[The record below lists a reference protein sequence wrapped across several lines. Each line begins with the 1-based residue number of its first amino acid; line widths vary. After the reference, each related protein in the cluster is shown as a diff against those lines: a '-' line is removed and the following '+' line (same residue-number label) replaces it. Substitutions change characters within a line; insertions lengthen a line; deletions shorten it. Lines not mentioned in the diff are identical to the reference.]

1 MNMDSICILTDSS
14 AQFPKPTFKGY
25 KQVTILPLEVH
36 LNGSALDNDNNMHAD
51 QLPRNA
57 NEKLHP
63 TLKSPSIEKI
73 HSLFVNLSQYYDT
86 IIGIFLSSELNRC
99 FQNAHE
105 ATLALSGK
113 VEIHLIDSKTTS
125 VGLGLLVQ
133 KAAEAVSD
141 GINAVQVERMVR
153 GLVPLTYSLICTQNL
168 SYLYFNGFAD
178 QTQSIISEMLG
189 LLPIFA
195 LEEGQITT
203 VEKVKSHRHAISY
216 FQEFLDEFTH
226 LQHISFLQSA
236 KPNFKDAKILQ
247 ESVRNTF
254 PEISFTKHIIN
265 LPLAALFGP
274 RSIGLIVVESP
285 TEQ

>member
-1 MNMDSICILTDSS
+1 MIMDSICILTDSS
-14 AQFPKPTFKGY
+14 AQFPKPTFRGC
-25 KQVTILPLEVH
+25 KQVTILPLEVQ
-36 LNGSALDNDNNMHAD
+36 LNGSSLSEETNLHAD
-51 QLPRNA
+51 QLPKNA
-57 NEKLHP
+57 NDKLHP
-63 TLKSPSIEKI
+63 RLISPSVEKM

-86 IIGIFLSSELNRC
+86 IIGIFLSAELNSC
-99 FQNAHE
+99 FQNSHE

-113 VEIHLIDSKTTS
+113 VKIHLIDSKTTS

-133 KAAEAVSD
+133 KAAEAVYD
-141 GINAVQVERMVR
+141 GMNAMQVERMVR

-203 VEKVKSHRHAISY
+203 IEKVKSHRHAISY
-216 FQEFLDEFTH
+216 FQEFLDEFNNV
-226 LQHISFLQSA
+226 QHISFLQSA

-247 ESVRNTF
+247 ESIRNSF
-254 PEISFTKHIIN
+254 PNISFTKHIIN

-285 TEQ
+285 EEQ

>member
-1 MNMDSICILTDSS
+1 MDSICILTDSS

-25 KQVTILPLEVH
+25 KQVTILPLEVQ
-36 LNGSALDNDNNMHAD
+36 LNGSALNDDSHIHAD
-51 QLPRNA
+51 ALPRNA
-57 NEKLHP
+57 NENLHP
-63 TLKSPSIEKI
+63 RLLSPSIEKI
-73 HSLFVNLSQYYDT
+73 HSLFVNLSLHYDT
-86 IIGIFLSSELNRC
+86 IIGIFLSSELNQC

-113 VEIHLIDSKTTS
+113 VEIHLVDSKTTS

-133 KAAEAVSD
+133 KAAE
-141 GINAVQVERMVR
+141 GIYNGMNALQVERMVR
-153 GLVPLTYSLICTQNL
+153 GLVPLTYSLVCTQNL

-178 QTQSIISEMLG
+178 QTQSITSEMLG

-195 LEEGQITT
+195 LEEGHITT
-203 VEKVKSHRHAISY
+203 IEKVKSHRHAISY
-216 FQEFLDEFTH
+216 FQEFLDEFNH

-247 ESVRNTF
+247 ESVKNSF
-254 PEISFTKHIIN
+254 PKIPFTKHIIN

-274 RSIGLIVVESP
+274 RSIGLIVVESQ
-285 TEQ
+285 TE